1 MKRMLRCPRVVRD
14 LLALLPAKWT
24 AAVDASSLR
33 ELPTE
38 FIGEHGD
45 KRIVDLCWLAEGI
58 GDYSAIVLIEN
69 QSTPDW
75 RMPARA
81 TTQVGLLYET
91 LGAGARGPDGRFPP
105 VLIVVVYTG
114 HRPWRMPDD
123 LTGLVRVPA
132 RHPLPWLNG
141 RRYARLDLSDV
152 ATQYPEQGNR
162 MVALASLT
170 FAESVFGV
178 SRLFTD
184 LCGWLDFEDEDET
197 RLYQCYLDWL
207 YAIEPRLRP
216 RGWDPDRDRNLE
228 ELMAEQSI
236 LARNTDR
243 WLERYGREL
252 LAERLMRQAAR
263 RFGTDTG
270 QRLGARLENVDDPG
284 LLDRVGDLI
293 VDCETGEQL
302 LGMID
307 GAGTNSS

>member
-1 MKRMLRCPRVVRD
+1 MASDYLLTIRHPITHLLRIPANVEFAAHGVNPIRAGYR
-14 LLALLPAKWT
+14 LTLAQN
-24 AAVDASSLR
+24 ASTNLR
-33 ELPTE
+33 SPSKSCTGRL
-38 FIGEHGD
+38 
-45 KRIVDLCWLAEGI
+45 R
-58 GDYSAIVLIEN
+58 S
-69 QSTPDW
+69 
-75 RMPARA
+75 
-81 TTQVGLLYET
+81 
-91 LGAGARGPDGRFPP
+91 DGRFPP
-105 VLIVVVYTG
+105 VLIVVVHTG

-123 LTGLVRVPA
+123 LTGFVRVPA
-132 RHPLPWLNG
+132 RHPLPWLDG
-141 RRYARLDLSDV
+141 RRYARLDLTDV

-162 MVALASLT
+162 MVALAGLT

-178 SRLFTD
+178 NRLFAD

-207 YAIEPRLRP
+207 YAIEARLRP

-252 LAERLMRQAAR
+252 LAERLMRLAAR